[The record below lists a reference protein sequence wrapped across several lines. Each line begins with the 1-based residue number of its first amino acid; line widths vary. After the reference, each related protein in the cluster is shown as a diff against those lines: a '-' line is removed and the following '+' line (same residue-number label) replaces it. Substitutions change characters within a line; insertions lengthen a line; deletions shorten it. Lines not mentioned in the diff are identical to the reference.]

1 MFEQYTFQCINPL
14 RTELAYSSFYY
25 VYQPIILWDFNECS
39 KHHDLQI
46 SGRKFRQI

>member
-1 MFEQYTFQCINPL
+1 MYTFQFINPL
-14 RTELAYSSFYY
+14 RTKRAYSSFYD
-25 VYQPIILWDFNECS
+25 VYQPIILWNCNECS